1 MHDQSL
7 RNVAERHGIVL
18 LVQFGSSITGA
29 THARSDTDLAVLL
42 ADPDVSF
49 VRLAELDDDLH
60 ALMPD
65 RPVDVAVI
73 NRADPLFLKK
83 ILETGRLLYGPER
96 RFQELKLYAFRRYQ
110 DHRKYLRLERDYV
123 RRALG
128 APVAS

>member
-110 DHRKYLRLERDYV
+110 DHSKYLRLERDYV

>member
-1 MHDQSL
+1 MDLQVL
-7 RNVAERHGIVL
+7 ADVAARHGIVL
-18 LVQFGSSITGA
+18 VVQFGSSITGA
-29 THARSDTDLAVLL
+29 SHARSDTDLAVLL

-83 ILETGRLLYGPER
+83 ILETGRLLYGSER

-110 DHRKYLRLERDYV
+110 DHRRYLQLERAYV
-123 RRALG
+123 RRAVG
-128 APVAS
+128 ASVAS